1 MRAMREP
8 AVMFRLPAHV
18 LGNVEL
24 LAGRLDI
31 SVNLVAK
38 LIVTREIMHIPAILE
53 EHERQLANMHQFLRE
68 LAFRNEEFL
77 SEERDQ
83 AILAAAIMT
92 KLGEVM
98 AAVDSIRDAAFV
110 RPSTFI
116 ADLIRKHDERPL
128 QKSLGV

>member
-1 MRAMREP
+1 MREP

-18 LGNVEL
+18 LSNVEL
-24 LAGRLDI
+24 LANRLDI

-38 LIVTREIMHIPAILE
+38 LIVTREIMHVPAMLE
-53 EHERQLANMHQFLRE
+53 EHDRQLGNMHQFLRE

-83 AILAAAIMT
+83 AVLGAAIMA
-92 KLGEVM
+92 KLDEVM
-98 AAVDSIRDAAFV
+98 GALDSIRDAAFV

-116 ADLIRKHDERPL
+116 ADLIRRHGERPL
-128 QKSLGV
+128 QKSLRI

>member
-1 MRAMREP
+1 MREP

-18 LGNVEL
+18 LSNVEL
-24 LAGRLDI
+24 LASRLDI

-38 LIVTREIMHIPAILE
+38 LIVTREIMHIPATLE
-53 EHERQLANMHQFLRE
+53 EHDRQLGNMHQFLRE
-68 LAFRNEEFL
+68 LALRNEEFL

-92 KLGEVM
+92 KLDEVM
-98 AAVDSIRDAAFV
+98 AALDSIRDAAFV

>member
-1 MRAMREP
+1 MRES

-18 LGNVEL
+18 LSNVEL
-24 LAGRLDI
+24 LASRLDI

-38 LIVTREIMHIPAILE
+38 LIVTREIMHVPAMLE
-53 EHERQLANMHQFLRE
+53 EHDRQLGNMHQFLRE

-83 AILAAAIMT
+83 AVLGAAIMA
-92 KLGEVM
+92 KLEEVM
-98 AAVDSIRDAAFV
+98 GALDSIRDAAFI

-116 ADLIRKHDERPL
+116 ADLIRRHDERPH
-128 QKSLGV
+128 QKSLKV

>member
-1 MRAMREP
+1 
-8 AVMFRLPAHV
+8 MFRLPAHV
-18 LGNVEL
+18 LSNVEL
-24 LAGRLDI
+24 LASRLDI

-53 EHERQLANMHQFLRE
+53 KHDRQLGNMHQFLRE

-92 KLGEVM
+92 KLDEVM
-98 AAVDSIRDAAFV
+98 AALDSIRDAAFV

>member
-1 MRAMREP
+1 MREP